1 VSEPRAASGSARTLS
16 RDFKHVRKHTPM
28 PHGHAFNAWVGLGV
42 GLSVGL
48 AVALAV
54 HLHYRHRLEAAAA
67 TAPVATAAPLPA
79 SATATDEPIEAPP
92 DEGGF
97 DFYNMLPKQEV
108 EVPDNGKGT
117 APRASTSPLPTGGA
131 ILQAGAFNKSIEAEK
146 LVAELARNG
155 ITATIHRA
163 PLEDETWYRVRIGPI
178 ATVEE
183 LEATRA
189 KLRDL
194 EIEATRVTPREDL
207 PPP

>member
-1 VSEPRAASGSARTLS
+1 VNDARAAARTLS
-16 RDFKHVRKHTPM
+16 RDFKHVRKHTPV
-28 PHGHAFNAWVGLGV
+28 PHAHTFGVWIGLGV
-42 GLSVGL
+42 GLGVGL

-54 HLHYRHRLEAAAA
+54 HLHYQHRLEAATA
-67 TAPVATAAPLPA
+67 TAPVTTPAPLPA
-79 SATATDEPIEAPP
+79 SATATDEPLDAAA
-92 DEGGF
+92 DEGAPGY

-108 EVPDNGKGT
+108 EVPGT
-117 APRASTSPLPTGGA
+117 GTTPPSRAASSPLPSGGA

-155 ITATIHRA
+155 INATIQRA

-183 LEATRA
+183 LETTRA

-194 EIEATRVTPREDL
+194 EIEWTRVTPREDL